1 MLAVCPSHRARRRGL
16 CMTEKELARLKRPDL
31 LALLVAQGRET
42 GALQKRFEET
52 ELRLSQAVQLDNR
65 LKAKLDEKDEQLE
78 RLKERLNE
86 KDAQLER
93 LKSRLDEKDR
103 RIELLNAQVEELI
116 SGRFLEINGAV
127 TLSDI
132 AFKLDLML
140 RAAQKAT
147 DRYLSNNKQTDRETV
162 GYFR

>member
-1 MLAVCPSHRARRRGL
+1 
-16 CMTEKELARLKRPDL
+16 MTEKELARLKRPDL

-65 LKAKLDEKDEQLE
+65 LKAK
-78 RLKERLNE
+78 
-86 KDAQLER
+86 
-93 LKSRLDEKDR
+93 LDEKDR